1 MKHKLLYL
9 LLFLAVVA
17 AGCLK
22 TQKAAD
28 PVPIPSGTFTGQF
41 KVFHRHTD
49 KVPFDS
55 TKTTLT
61 VKLTTPDYT
70 YTVTGDTSTL
80 HAGSHGTYAGNAVAM
95 LFTDKTY
102 AASSPFT
109 KWHLNGLYSY
119 TYDGT
124 NLTIYYASSDT
135 LVLGYALKK
144 QQ

>member
-9 LLFLAVVA
+9 LLFLAVAA

-28 PVPIPSGTFTGQF
+28 PVPIPSGTFAGQF
-41 KVFHRHTD
+41 KVFHRHTNQ
-49 KVPFDS
+49 VPFDS
-55 TKTTLT
+55 TKTNLI
-61 VKLTTPDYT
+61 VKLTASDYT

-80 HAGSHGTYAGNAVAM
+80 HAGSNGTYAGNATAM

-102 AASSPFT
+102 SASSPFT
-109 KWHLNGLYSY
+109 KWHLSGLYNYS
-119 TYDGT
+119 YDGT
-124 NLTIYYASSDT
+124 NLTIYYSSSDT

-144 QQ
+144 QL